1 MVHFYHLFSCPF
13 SVFSQAAPVD
23 KVLFLKG
30 RATGRNMEVST
41 LVTSEGGY
49 LRFWC
54 LYGAKNEM
62 GKQLLVQVSGIL
74 FLFLSFLLRYYLLYK
89 RIVTA

>member
-1 MVHFYHLFSCPF
+1 MFLNEIFFHLN
-13 SVFSQAAPVD
+13 SQLAPVD

-30 RATGRNMEVST
+30 RATGRNLEVAT

-62 GKQLLVQVSGIL
+62 GEYY
-74 FLFLSFLLRYYLLYK
+74 RYC
-89 RIVTA
+89 RF

>member
-1 MVHFYHLFSCPF
+1 
-13 SVFSQAAPVD
+13 
-23 KVLFLKG
+23 
-30 RATGRNMEVST
+30 MEVST

-62 GKQLLVQVSGIL
+62 GEYHWIKFG
-74 FLFLSFLLRYYLLYK
+74 LSE
-89 RIVTA
+89 